1 MSMSED
7 TENFEQLRRLLALKR
22 HDQPPPGYFNDF
34 SRQVILRIRAGE
46 RGGEVTILEQ
56 FSWEA
61 PWLQR
66 IWAAL
71 ETKPILAG
79 AFGLGLCSLLIAGVV
94 FADKGDIASGALAT
108 PMDAASLPIVQAS
121 IGAVEVVDHI
131 GRIGAGP
138 KEVFT
143 KILDIRVGPKWEV
156 AESELQF
163 ERHWKIVERVHA
175 FGPIRI
181 YRDLG
186 CLRIEAVKVVIG
198 I

>member
-1 MSMSED
+1 MSED

-22 HDQPPPGYFNDF
+22 HEQPPPGYFNDF

-79 AFGLGLCSLLIAGVV
+79 TFGLGLCSLLIAGVV
-94 FADKGDIASGALAT
+94 FADKGDVASGALAA
-108 PMDAASLPIVQAS
+108 PMDTASLPIVQAS
-121 IGAVEVVDHI
+121 IGAADQPFLATPVSFEAPSTGSID
-131 GRIGAGP
+131 AA
-138 KEVFT
+138 KT
-143 KILDIRVGPKWEV
+143 D
-156 AESELQF
+156 ELLLN
-163 ERHWKIVERVHA
+163 A
-175 FGPIRI
+175 FGK
-181 YRDLG
+181 
-186 CLRIEAVKVVIG
+186 LRADPASLNFPG
-198 I
+198 TH